1 MSSVGWAQGVG
12 QAGRVDGSPRADEM
26 VVPKLPMMPA
36 WLAEL
41 EHVVATVQA
50 EQLSRFLPPPEGG
63 REAAVL
69 LLFGHGS
76 QGRDVVLIQRA
87 ATLSSHGGQVAF
99 PGGVIDP
106 EDDGPIA
113 AALREAREEVG
124 VDTDGIHIIGSLPA
138 LYVPPSNFVVT
149 PVVGWWHT
157 ASPVDVVD
165 AGEVHRVERVPIDE
179 LCDPRNRFTVRHPS
193 GFTGPGFEVRELFV
207 WGFTAGLLSRM
218 FALLGWDRPW
228 DEELFRDLPEA
239 AL

>member
-1 MSSVGWAQGVG
+1 MSSLSSAQEVGHVEGT
-12 QAGRVDGSPRADEM
+12 AGPQRARRMAEST
-26 VVPKLPMMPA
+26 LPTMPG
-36 WLAEL
+36 WLADL
-41 EHVVATVQA
+41 EQLVATVRA
-50 EQLSRFLPPPEGG
+50 EQLSRFLPPAEGG

-69 LLFGHGS
+69 LLFGHGP

-106 EDDGPIA
+106 EDDGPVA

-165 AGEVHRVERVPIDE
+165 VGEVHRVERVPIDE
-179 LCDPRNRFTVRHPS
+179 LLDPRNRFTVRHPS
-193 GFTGPGFEVRELFV
+193 GFTGPGFEVRDLFV

-218 FALLGWDRPW
+218 FALVGWDRPW
-228 DEELFRDLPEA
+228 DEELCRDLPEA